1 MRSAIVRK
9 GVAMRIAIA
18 PRRRAVSVIA
28 SSLVVLLVSGTG
40 LTRAS
45 GEPAAGEPL
54 WVSTYT
60 GPVNGADIANAMVM
74 SPDGS
79 AVFVTGISE
88 GEELDYATVAYDATT
103 GNGLWAARYDS
114 AHRDDTAYAIAVS
127 PDGSAVFVTGASYG
141 SMTGDDY
148 ATIAYRADT
157 GKPLWVSRYRGS
169 GGSND
174 AAYAI
179 GVSPDGSTVFVSG
192 ASGRRG
198 TSNQDYATVAYDATT
213 GEQVWAARYG
223 GLTLNDVV
231 YALDVSPDGSKVF
244 VTGQSR
250 YDIATIAYDAVTGAG
265 LWLDRFDGPADDVDA
280 AYGLAVSPDGSA
292 VFAAGYTGPDY
303 VTIRY
308 DAATGHRRWISSFNG
323 PADQIDGAS
332 AVGVSPDGSRVFVT
346 GVSTQLEG
354 SLDADFVTLAYDAAT
369 GDQLWQAQ
377 YSGPGHHD
385 DDPFALA
392 ITRDGSTVFAAG
404 WITARGADYNYDY
417 AAVAYDAVTGTQLGV
432 ARYDSGDDDLGYD
445 AVVSPDGSQLLMTGR
460 VGLGGDYGT
469 IAFSLTS

>member
-1 MRSAIVRK
+1 
-9 GVAMRIAIA
+9 MRIGIIL
-18 PRRRAVSVIA
+18 RGRAVPAFIA
-28 SSLVVLLVSGTG
+28 TLVVLLVSGTG
-40 LTRAS
+40 LTHAS
-45 GEPAAGEPL
+45 GEPALGEQL
-54 WVSTYT
+54 WLSTYT
-60 GPVNGADIANAMVM
+60 GPENGADAANAMVM

-88 GEELDYATVAYDATT
+88 GEQLDYATVGYDATT
-103 GNGLWAARYDS
+103 GKRLWAARYDS

-127 PDGSAVFVTGASYG
+127 PNGSEVFVTGS
-141 SMTGDDY
+141 SDSPKTGDDY
-148 ATIAYRADT
+148 ATVAYVAGT

-179 GVSPDGSTVFVSG
+179 GVSADGSTVFVSG

-198 TSNQDYATVAYDATT
+198 SSNQDYATVAYDAAT
-213 GEQVWAARYG
+213 GEQRWASRYG

-244 VTGQSR
+244 VTGQSA
-250 YDIATIAYDAVTGAG
+250 YDIATVAYDAVTGAG
-265 LWLDRFDGPADDVDA
+265 LWLDRFDGPAHDVDA
-280 AYGLAVSPDGSA
+280 AFGLTVSPDGSA

-308 DAATGHRRWISSFNG
+308 DAATGHRGWVSSFNG

-332 AVGVSPDGSRVFVT
+332 AVAVSPDGSRVFVT

-354 SLDADFVTLAYDAAT
+354 SLDADFVTLAYDATT

-377 YSGPGHHD
+377 YSGPGHLD
-385 DDPFALA
+385 DDPFAVVVSP
-392 ITRDGSTVFAAG
+392 DGSTVFAAG
-404 WITARGADYNYDY
+404 WVTARGTQFDANYDY
-417 AAVAYDAVTGTQLGV
+417 AVVAYDAITGTQLGV
-432 ARYDSGDDDLGYD
+432 ARYDSGYDDLGYD
-445 AVVSPDGSQLLMTGR
+445 VAVSPDGSELLMTGG

-469 IAFSLTS
+469 IAFNLTG